1 MMSTARAQGLGIVFN
16 TSFEPPEG
24 CPEYFVLW
32 DMFAWMYDVLRQKV
46 KIGSGRVIIRNHLM
60 DYNVR
65 VIMQE
70 LEVDACSSTQ
80 GRLLL
85 RQGLQ
90 TIITMRLNSEW
101 KKPFVDY
108 IRLFEN
114 RVINY
119 NEQQPVAATRIN
131 NIMCRQYL
139 EASVSTCKPL
149 REVSQREMERMAEG
163 TSQGYTYDQ
172 YVIALKSAAALAD
185 EGRSIKAS
193 RGVNIVEINKAYFD
207 TEDDTS
213 PMTAEVN
220 HTELNQDHDTDPVST
235 DEEDDSSA
243 LMAYKSNIKRQP
255 GSTMN
260 KETWNSLSSDTQ
272 TKWDSIQGGDKTKI
286 LRYSAQRADNR
297 AKTQANVTDIS
308 DPSEESKD
316 DEGVIEVNSGS
327 VVSKAKDDAHP
338 GDPRKVMSTT
348 TSNKKVSANTARFL
362 FDGEDSNKVDRL
374 LDAYWDNE
382 ESSESQDF

>member
-1 MMSTARAQGLGIVFN
+1 
-16 TSFEPPEG
+16 
-24 CPEYFVLW
+24 
-32 DMFAWMYDVLRQKV
+32 
-46 KIGSGRVIIRNHLM
+46 
-60 DYNVR
+60 
-65 VIMQE
+65 
-70 LEVDACSSTQ
+70 
-80 GRLLL
+80 
-85 RQGLQ
+85 
-90 TIITMRLNSEW
+90 
-101 KKPFVDY
+101 
-108 IRLFEN
+108 
-114 RVINY
+114 
-119 NEQQPVAATRIN
+119 
-131 NIMCRQYL
+131 
-139 EASVSTCKPL
+139 
-149 REVSQREMERMAEG
+149 MAEG